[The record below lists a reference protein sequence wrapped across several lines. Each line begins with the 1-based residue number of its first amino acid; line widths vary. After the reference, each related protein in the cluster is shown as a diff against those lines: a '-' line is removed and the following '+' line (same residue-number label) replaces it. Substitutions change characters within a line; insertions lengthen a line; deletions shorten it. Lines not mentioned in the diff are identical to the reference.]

1 MEPLPK
7 QCTPAVHNNPDSPTT
22 DGGSSK
28 LMPPA
33 FNLPGPE
40 QNACIVPTPYADYE
54 QSHHGLWM
62 QALLDDLAGQPR
74 EFVGGLREYL
84 LKGIGL
90 SGNQGRTLAAVEAVI
105 GHKFSPAAE
114 AWMKAA
120 ATSNPDQ
127 VAEIKASTRKTFAWV
142 IEESEGEGTAK
153 TTAPIAANSSNPGFV
168 ARQEVFH
175 ERWLFEMAGVVAAW
189 ADKRMD
195 TTTGQAKFKAEDLS
209 GDKKQMA
216 ALKAASNKLLEAEF
230 PMKKNKKTGELYA
243 DDKRKYMFKDY
254 GTINLDWILRFMVYH
269 EQVTPPAGTE
279 PAFTFL
285 KDKGAAGVAYAEQ
298 ATKVNGL
305 NDKTRKGFNREDP
318 ANGLFESSMIDTSM
332 SSDNKQVK
340 QEAGMVA
347 DLAKLEA
354 AAAAETDAK
363 KKEKLLVKVEK
374 AKQALHD
381 HQRYRSFASTNMAL
395 IERVSKLNKTAS
407 FGSYIGH
414 SWGQFSADIFLG
426 TSLKPDKFW
435 KESVV
440 LQFFDDLNTAAEM
453 DESAT
458 GGVGKYAWRAIYND
472 ENTKKE
478 VDKKY
483 GKGRQITGIAGHG
496 PAPEIHIHLDAR
508 LLDMKPD
515 ATTGYTTNANGR
527 VVTP

>member
-7 QCTPAVHNNPDSPTT
+7 QCTPAVHQQPEFDTS

-40 QNACIVPTPYADYE
+40 QNQCNAPTPYADYE
-54 QSHHGLWM
+54 KSHHGLWM
-62 QALLDDLAGQPR
+62 QALLDDLGGQPR

-84 LKGIGL
+84 LKGVGL

-105 GHKFSPAAE
+105 GHKFSPVAE

-120 ATSNPDQ
+120 AKTNPDQ

-153 TTAPIAANSSNPGFV
+153 TTAPIAQNSENPGFV

-175 ERWLFEMAGVVAAW
+175 ERWLFEMAGVVAGW

-195 TTTGQAKFKAEDLS
+195 STTGQAKFKAEDLS

-230 PMKKNKKTGELYA
+230 PMKKRKDTGELYA

-254 GTINLDWILRFMVYH
+254 GKINLDWILRFMVYH
-269 EQVTPPAGTE
+269 QQVTPPAGTE
-279 PAFTFL
+279 PAYTYL
-285 KDKGAAGVAYAEQ
+285 KDKGQAGVAYAEQ
-298 ATKVNGL
+298 ATKVKGL
-305 NDKTRKGFNREDP
+305 NDKTRKGFNKEDP
-318 ANGLFESSMIDTSM
+318 ANGVFASQMIDTTQ
-332 SSDNKQVK
+332 SSDTKQVR
-340 QEAGMVA
+340 QEADMVA
-347 DLAKLEA
+347 ALAKLET

-363 KKEKLLVKVEK
+363 KKETKLKEVEK
-374 AKQALHD
+374 AKQELHD
-381 HQRYRSFASTNMAL
+381 KQRYRSFATTNMAL
-395 IERVSKLNKTAS
+395 IERVSKLNSKAS

-414 SWGQFSADIFLG
+414 SWGQFSADVFLSAG
-426 TSLKPDKFW
+426 LKADKFW
-435 KESVV
+435 TESVV
-440 LQFFDDLNTAAEM
+440 EQFFDDLNKAAEM
-453 DESAT
+453 DERAT

-472 ENTKKE
+472 ENTKKK

-508 LLDMKPD
+508 LLDMAPD

-527 VVTP
+527 VQVP